1 MRRSNALIT
10 AVSVILL
17 AAILFYF
24 GANAIDSF
32 LNPLGTTIAVEYT
45 LEDTVDVSG
54 YIVRYEEPMT
64 GSGIISPVADGKKVA
79 AGGVVAVT
87 YSSEEDL
94 SVADE
99 IIETEQSIARLE
111 AGGDSTEGASVAVSE
126 LAAAVAAGDLGNLD
140 NLVYNIEINIMNS
153 AQAESD
159 SEEELAS
166 LKARLEELNAMQ
178 TGAVPVTTDKS
189 GIFST
194 AVDGLEAV
202 SPDMLTGLTPEGLQA
217 LFQSPA
223 SISGYFGKLV
233 SGTTWYFAAVM
244 PSERAAEFEAGEQVT
259 VEFTKNYSDTVDM
272 TIEEIGRDSGGQ
284 CVVVLSSSRGLAD
297 VAPVR
302 TADAEVL
309 ISRQTGLS
317 VPEEAI
323 HSDDTG
329 TYVYILMGL
338 QAERVDIEVTAMFGD
353 GMCLIGP
360 AEGETLNEGA
370 EIIVRARNLYDGKV
384 VR

>member
-32 LNPLGTTIAVEYT
+32 LNPLSTTIAVEYT
-45 LEDTVDVSG
+45 IEDTVEVSG
-54 YIVRYEEPMT
+54 YFVRNEEPMT

-79 AGGVVAVT
+79 AGGVVAVN

-94 SVADE
+94 SIADE
-99 IIETEQSIARLE
+99 IMETEQSIERLE
-111 AGGDSTEGASVAVSE
+111 AGQGGAEGASEAVGE
-126 LAAAVAAGDLGNLD
+126 LAAAMAAGDLGNLD
-140 NLVYNIEINIMNS
+140 NLIYNVETNVMNS
-153 AQAESD
+153 VPAESG
-159 SEEELAS
+159 SEEELQA
-166 LKARLEELNAMQ
+166 LRTRLEELQAMQ

-194 AVDGLEAV
+194 EVDGLESV
-202 SPDMLTGLTPEGLQA
+202 SPDMLTGLTPEGLAA
-217 LFQSPA
+217 LFQNPA

-244 PSERAAEFEAGEQVT
+244 PADRAMEFEAGEQVT

-272 TIEEIGRDSGGQ
+272 TIEEIGRESGGQ
-284 CVVVLSSSRGLAD
+284 CVVVFSSSRGLAN

-323 HSDDTG
+323 HSDETG
-329 TYVYILMGL
+329 TYVYILLGL
-338 QAERVDIEVTAMFGD
+338 QAQRVDIEVTAMFGD

-360 AEGETLNEGA
+360 AEGETLNDGA
-370 EIIVRARNLYDGKV
+370 EIIVRARNLFDGKV